1 MYRRVLAEEKLLLKR
16 KIFSGCFKCFTLSS
30 YKFSESGVKTDFQQS
45 RNLCRISFFPK
56 EMILFFVKFEE
67 REQYENYKEL

>member
-1 MYRRVLAEEKLLLKR
+1 
-16 KIFSGCFKCFTLSS
+16 
-30 YKFSESGVKTDFQQS
+30 
-45 RNLCRISFFPK
+45 LCRISFFPK